1 LHIKF
6 QRIIL
11 NTEFFIAKR
20 ITFDKGD
27 RLSISRPIIKIC
39 IFGISLGLAVMI
51 VAVAVS
57 VGFKLE
63 IRKKIIGF
71 GSHIMIVNQDLN
83 TSFETSPISQN
94 QSFYP
99 SLDTIPGIK
108 HIQVFATKPGIIK
121 TGEDIQGAIVKGV
134 GSDFDWSFF
143 NENMVEGKRFTV
155 TDTAK
160 TNEVI
165 ISKYLSSLLKL
176 KVGDRFIMYFID
188 KRPRPRSFT
197 VSGIYETGLEEF
209 DSQFILADIGHIKKL
224 NNWDDDQISGFEV
237 LIDYN
242 YKKRDKEYI
251 IYRLR
256 MIIYKMREILRTI
269 TFRER
274 GIRVYAMDYLEFN
287 TERVKAVADFRFD
300 EEGSILQVISIKQK
314 YPQIFDW
321 LNLVN
326 KNVWIVLGLMLIVA
340 VFNMISGLLI
350 LILDRTNMIGIL
362 KALGTE
368 NRSIKS
374 IFLYQSAF
382 LMVKALFWG
391 NAIGLGICLLQHYF
405 RVLKLEQSSYFIDYV
420 PVDFN
425 LLHIVILNVGT
436 MTVIMLVLLLPS
448 IVISKINPV
457 KTIRFN

>member
-1 LHIKF
+1 
-6 QRIIL
+6 L

-20 ITFDKGD
+20 ITFGKENK
-27 RLSISRPIIKIC
+27 LSISRPIIKIC

-51 VAVAVS
+51 ISVAVAV
-57 VGFKLE
+57 GFKRE

-71 GSHIMIVNQDLN
+71 GAHILIINQDLN
-83 TSFETSPISQN
+83 ASFETSPISQN
-94 QSFYP
+94 QPFYP
-99 SLDTIPGIK
+99 SLTSMPGIK

-121 TGEDIQGAIVKGV
+121 TGADIQGAIVKGV

-143 NENMVEGKRFTV
+143 NENMVEGKSFIV
-155 TDTAK
+155 NDSVK

-188 KRPRPRSFT
+188 NRPRPRSFT

-237 LIDYN
+237 LIDDSK
-242 YKKRDKEYI
+242 YKNIDYFTRVVKDI
-251 IYRLR
+251 AGTRL
-256 MIIYKMREILRTI
+256 
-269 TFRER
+269 
-274 GIRVYAMDYLEFN
+274 
-287 TERVKAVADFRFD
+287 D
-300 EEGSILQVISIKQK
+300 EKGGKLDVINIKDK

-321 LNLVN
+321 LNLVD

-340 VFNMISGLLI
+340 AFNMISGLLI

-362 KALGTE
+362 KALGTG
-368 NRSIKS
+368 NNSIKG
-374 IFLYQSAF
+374 IFLYQSSF
-382 LMVKALFWG
+382 LMLKALFWG
-391 NAIGLGICLLQHYF
+391 NIIGLGICWIQHHF
-405 RVLKLEQSSYFIDYV
+405 RILKLEQSSYFIDYV
-420 PVDFN
+420 PVNFN
-425 LLHIVILNVGT
+425 LLHIIILNAGT
-436 MTVIMLVLLLPS
+436 MAITMLILLLPS
-448 IVISKINPV
+448 IIISNINPV

>member
-1 LHIKF
+1 MFFYATNLVHLHFKF
-6 QRIIL
+6 HRIIL

-20 ITFDKGD
+20 ITFFKGD

-51 VAVAVS
+51 VAVAVA
-57 VGFKLE
+57 VGFKRE

-83 TSFETSPISQN
+83 ASFETTPISQN
-94 QSFYP
+94 QPFYP
-99 SLDTIPGIK
+99 SLESIPGIK

-121 TGEDIQGAIVKGV
+121 SGSDIQGAIVKGV

-143 NENMVEGKRFTV
+143 NENMVEGKSFTV

-188 KRPRPRSFT
+188 DRPRPRSFT

-237 LIDYN
+237 LIDN
-242 YKKRDKEYI
+242 NKYKNIDHFTRIVTDTVG
-251 IYRLR
+251 
-256 MIIYKMREILRTI
+256 M
-269 TFRER
+269 
-274 GIRVYAMDYLEFN
+274 
-287 TERVKAVADFRFD
+287 RFD
-300 EEGSILQVISIKQK
+300 ESGGKLDVINIKEK

-321 LNLVN
+321 LNLVD

-391 NAIGLGICLLQHYF
+391 NVIGLGICLLQHYF
-405 RVLKLEQSSYFIDYV
+405 KVLKLEQSSYFIDYV
-420 PVDFN
+420 PVNFN
-425 LLHIVILNVGT
+425 LWHIIILNAGT
-436 MTVIMLVLLLPS
+436 MAVTMLILILPS
-448 IVISKINPV
+448 IVISNINPV

>member
-1 LHIKF
+1 LK
-6 QRIIL
+6 IIL
-11 NTEFFIAKR
+11 NTEYFIAKR

-27 RLSISRPIIKIC
+27 KLSISRPIIKIC

-51 VAVAVS
+51 VAVAVA
-57 VGFKLE
+57 VGFKRE

-83 TSFETSPISQN
+83 ASFETSPISQN
-94 QSFYP
+94 QPFYP

-143 NENMVEGKRFTV
+143 NENMVEGRSFTV

-160 TNEVI
+160 TNEVV

-188 KRPRPRSFT
+188 NRPRPRSFT

-237 LIDYN
+237 LINDSR
-242 YKKRDKEYI
+242 YKNIDHFTRIVRDIVGTRLDENGGKLDVINIKE
-251 IYRLR
+251 
-256 MIIYKMREILRTI
+256 
-269 TFRER
+269 
-274 GIRVYAMDYLEFN
+274 
-287 TERVKAVADFRFD
+287 
-300 EEGSILQVISIKQK
+300 K

-321 LNLVN
+321 LNLVD

-368 NRSIKS
+368 NRSVKS

-391 NAIGLGICLLQHYF
+391 NVIGLGICLIQHYF
-405 RVLKLEQSSYFIDYV
+405 RILKLEQSSYFIDYV
-420 PVDFN
+420 PVNFN
-425 LLHIVILNVGT
+425 LWHIVFLNAGT
-436 MTVIMLVLLLPS
+436 MAVTMLILLLPS

>member
-1 LHIKF
+1 LHFKI
-6 QRIIL
+6 QRKIL

-20 ITFDKGD
+20 ITTDKGD

-51 VAVAVS
+51 VAVAVA
-57 VGFKLE
+57 VGFKRE

-83 TSFETSPISQN
+83 TSFETAPISRN
-94 QSFYP
+94 QTFYP
-99 SLDTIPGIK
+99 SLESIPGIK
-108 HIQVFATKPGIIK
+108 HIQVFATKPGIIKTK

-143 NENMVEGKRFTV
+143 DENMVEGRSFTV
-155 TDTAK
+155 TDSVK
-160 TNEVI
+160 TNEVV
-165 ISKYLSSLLKL
+165 ISKYLSSLLRL
-176 KVGDRFIMYFID
+176 KVGDSLIMYFID
-188 KRPRPRSFT
+188 NKPRFRLFT

-209 DSQFILADIGHIKKL
+209 DSQFMLADIGHIKKL

-237 LIDYN
+237 LVDDSKYKNIDRFTRIV
-242 YKKRDKEYI
+242 KDI
-251 IYRLR
+251 AGTRLDESGGKLDV
-256 MIIYKMREILRTI
+256 INIRE
-269 TFRER
+269 
-274 GIRVYAMDYLEFN
+274 
-287 TERVKAVADFRFD
+287 
-300 EEGSILQVISIKQK
+300 K

-321 LNLVN
+321 LNLVD
-326 KNVWIVLGLMLIVA
+326 KNVWIVLGLMLVVA
-340 VFNMISGLLI
+340 AFNMISGLLI

-362 KALGTE
+362 KALGAE
-368 NRSIKS
+368 NSSIKS

-391 NAIGLGICLLQHYF
+391 NVIGLGICLIQHYF

-420 PVDFN
+420 PVNFN
-425 LLHIVILNVGT
+425 LLHIIILNAGT
-436 MTVIMLVLLLPS
+436 MAVTMLILLLPS
-448 IVISKINPV
+448 IVISNINPV